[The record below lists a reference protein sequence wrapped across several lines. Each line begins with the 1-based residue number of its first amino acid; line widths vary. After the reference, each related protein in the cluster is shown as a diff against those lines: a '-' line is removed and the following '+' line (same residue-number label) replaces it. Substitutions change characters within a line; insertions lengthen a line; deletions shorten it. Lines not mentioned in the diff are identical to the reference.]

1 MLLEGRRQYILRLEK
16 AYGGLKLRKLHT
28 YFDSH
33 FVDWAQFSGLL
44 NGDIFELTDTLWLVK
59 AF

>member
-44 NGDIFELTDTLWLVK
+44 NGDIF
-59 AF
+59 